1 MRGERG
7 DVYGEALATARA
19 NVYDQAAELV
29 IQMGQTS
36 ETAEF
41 FMRHAVQASVRSA
54 SLDWL
59 HYEEKHLTPERK
71 AQGEDAFADAFAAL
85 SPTREVWAGWGLLMS
100 ELCRRAAR
108 EHRGLDVGEWP
119 HAMPKPVMSST
130 RNNEG
135 QDTGNGCLPLA

>member
-1 MRGERG
+1 
-7 DVYGEALATARA
+7 
-19 NVYDQAAELV
+19 
-29 IQMGQTS
+29 MGQFGKGTHIS
-36 ETAEF
+36 YIAG
-41 FMRHAVQASVRSA
+41 ASSSRPLGLQYV
-54 SLDWL
+54 DWL
-59 HYEEKHLTPERK
+59 HYEEKHLTPEQK

-85 SPTREVWAGWGLLMS
+85 PPTREVWAGWGLLMS